1 MDEQVVFHKLGRNE
15 VRTIAGLMLQ
25 ETLRRVR
32 ERGYSLQLS
41 QRLVDTI
48 MKEGHSDEYGVR
60 PLRQTVVRWVRTD
73 WWWDAHAQG
82 SAHLRRSVLTITPA
96 RPLALCLHSTPVY

>member
-1 MDEQVVFHKLGRNE
+1 MFHKLGRNE

-48 MKEGHSDEYGVR
+48 MMEGHSDEYGVR
-60 PLRQTVVRWVRTD
+60 PLRQTVVRWVRTVR
-73 WWWDAHAQG
+73 WWDAHSQG
-82 SAHLRRSVLTITPA
+82 SAHLRRPVLTITPA

>member
-1 MDEQVVFHKLGRNE
+1 MFHKLGRNE

-60 PLRQTVVRWVRTD
+60 PLRQTVVR
-73 WWWDAHAQG
+73 
-82 SAHLRRSVLTITPA
+82 
-96 RPLALCLHSTPVY
+96 